1 MAGTLLG
8 DRDVLRRSQLAMGV
22 RAQAYTR
29 ADEFDGSAGLPSDQQ
44 FFANTADVVRRIK
57 PMTKPAGYSNVSEV
71 DEVVF
76 GRDTDGSSV
85 QELLQAS
92 GKEHHLSFDDL
103 DLDGSGEVTHE
114 EIIAG
119 LRAKLGHEPSAAMVE
134 QFLSQVGRPRLHL
147 P

>member
-1 MAGTLLG
+1 MRRHESSPCPTRGLA
-8 DRDVLRRSQLAMGV
+8 LRLAWRER
-22 RAQAYTR
+22 RAR
-29 ADEFDGSAGLPSDQQ
+29 P
-44 FFANTADVVRRIK
+44 
-57 PMTKPAGYSNVSEV
+57 PAGGLSNLPRRW
-71 DEVVF
+71 F
-76 GRDTDGSSV
+76 RTT